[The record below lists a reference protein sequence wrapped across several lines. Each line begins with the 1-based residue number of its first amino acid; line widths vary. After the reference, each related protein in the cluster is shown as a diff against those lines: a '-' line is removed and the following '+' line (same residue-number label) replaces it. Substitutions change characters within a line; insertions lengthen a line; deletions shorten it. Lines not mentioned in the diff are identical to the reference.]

1 MRTLSLALVFFLLI
15 GAVASFAQTSDDD
28 RIYDAVRRKLAND
41 PDVKGAAFEVDV
53 KAGVVTIKGEVD
65 KEKFIE
71 KAERLT
77 RKVKGVKSVVNQ
89 VKVKK

>member
-1 MRTLSLALVFFLLI
+1 MKAISLALVFFLLL
-15 GAVASFAQTSDDD
+15 GAVAAFAQSSDDD

-41 PDVKGAAFEVDV
+41 PDVKGAAFEVEV
-53 KAGVVTIKGEVD
+53 KEGVVTIRGEVD

-77 RKVKGVKSVVNQ
+77 KKIKGVKSVVNQ